1 MKRKKLLS
9 IVMTVVLSLCSLSPT
24 AVQAQESL
32 DTFPEEGQFKEN
44 GTEGLEEIR
53 PEITPQEGNV
63 NTVGKTGEEYIY
75 RELKDGTLEITRYK
89 GNDTELVVPA
99 EIDGKRVTSIGYGA
113 FNGCSSLTSIELPA
127 GVTSIGTMAF
137 DDCSSLTSIELPAG
151 VTSIGDDAFSGCSSL
166 MEIMVD
172 ENNTEYA
179 SQDGVLYN
187 KNKTKLICSPEG
199 KTGNIVIPTSVTSI
213 GDYAFRGCSSLKEIV
228 VDEKN
233 PAYTSQDGVLYNK
246 DKTEL
251 ICCPGGKTGDLVI
264 PTSVTK
270 IGSSAFENGKNL
282 TLLVY
287 KGSYAETYAKNE
299 GLTYRYIND
308 SNDCSHT
315 FKTTIVKA
323 TTKKNGSITK
333 TCTKCGEQTKKIIY
347 AAKTVKLSKTSYTY
361 NGKNQKP
368 SVTVKDSKGKTL
380 INKKDYTVTYPK
392 AMKNVG
398 SYTVTIKLKG
408 NYKGT
413 VKKTFQIVP
422 KGTQIS
428 KVTPKKKGFALKW
441 KKQAVQTTGYEIVY
455 SANKKFTK
463 KTTKTAVIGKNKT
476 VSKTVSKLKAGKKYY
491 VRIRTYKTI
500 KLNGKSK
507 KLYSSW
513 SKIKTVTT
521 YKK

>member
-1 MKRKKLLS
+1 M
-9 IVMTVVLSLCSLSPT
+9 
-24 AVQAQESL
+24 
-32 DTFPEEGQFKEN
+32 
-44 GTEGLEEIR
+44 
-53 PEITPQEGNV
+53 
-63 NTVGKTGEEYIY
+63 
-75 RELKDGTLEITRYK
+75 
-89 GNDTELVVPA
+89 
-99 EIDGKRVTSIGYGA
+99 TSIGYGA
-113 FNGCSSLTSIELPA
+113 FNG
-127 GVTSIGTMAF
+127 
-137 DDCSSLTSIELPAG
+137 CSSLTSIELPAG

-491 VRIRTYKTI
+491 VRFRT
-500 KLNGKSK
+500 
-507 KLYSSW
+507 
-513 SKIKTVTT
+513 
-521 YKK
+521 